1 MTIALRHTS
10 GSATEAAI
18 RQHRVTIDRPVEKGG
33 GDTGPMGGELFLASV
48 GGCLMSNLIAAMKA
62 RDTVIDGLQ
71 REVTAAL
78 EGTPARFTGL
88 DLAVGAANVDR
99 DVLEK
104 LVEIAAR
111 GCIMI
116 NTLQGKLDLTV
127 RIAR

>member
-48 GGCLMSNLIAAMKA
+48 GGCFMSNLIAAMRA

-71 REVTAAL
+71 LEVTAAL